1 MSDKTHCNLCDDV
14 IDPTVQRLTLRV
26 GLWTGDEGIDEERG
40 HDYCREC
47 VAGNKFLKALLR
59 ECVNRYPESA
69 AAGAAL

>member
-47 VAGNKFLKALLR
+47 VSGNKLLKALLF
-59 ECVNRYPESA
+59 EQLSKA
-69 AAGAAL
+69 